1 MKSIPFFKMNVLTKF
16 LSLFAFIFISFVL
29 PSCGQ
34 NASQETPTKTNQNE
48 QVTAGPSV
56 KTVTVTL
63 PVEGM
68 SCSSCV
74 SNVKKT
80 VKALTGVQNVAVSL
94 EKRQATITYAQEQ
107 ISPEQIS
114 KAINDKGYKTGKAI
128 AEKE

>member
-1 MKSIPFFKMNVLTKF
+1 MKAISFFKMNALTKS
-16 LSLFAFIFISFVL
+16 LSLFSLIFIGFVL
-29 PSCGQ
+29 SSCGQ
-34 NASQETPTKTNQNE
+34 NANQEIPAKTNTNE

-56 KTVTVTL
+56 KTVTM
-63 PVEGM
+63 PIEGM

-80 VKALTGVQNVAVSL
+80 VKALTGVQNVEVSL

-107 ISPEQIS
+107 ISPGQIS

-128 AEKE
+128 AENK

>member
-1 MKSIPFFKMNVLTKF
+1 MKSISLFKMNALTKF
-16 LSLFAFIFISFVL
+16 FSLFCFIFMGFVL

-34 NASQETPTKTNQNE
+34 QTNQSQPVEANAKE
-48 QVTAGPSV
+48 QVTAGLSV
-56 KTVTVTL
+56 KTVTM

-80 VKALTGVQNVAVSL
+80 VKALAGVQNVAVSL

-114 KAINDKGYKTGKAI
+114 KAINDKGYKTGQAI
-128 AEKE
+128 EEKQ

>member
-1 MKSIPFFKMNVLTKF
+1 MNFLTKF
-16 LSLFAFIFISFVL
+16 LCLCSLIFIGFML

-34 NASQETPTKTNQNE
+34 EATTGRGEKKKAIES
-48 QVTAGPSV
+48 VAAGLSV
-56 KTVTVTL
+56 KTITL

-80 VKALTGVQNVAVSL
+80 VKSLAGVQDVAVNL
-94 EKRQATITYAQEQ
+94 EKRQATITYVQEK

-114 KAINDKGYKTGKAI
+114 KAINGQGYKTGKAI
-128 AEKE
+128 AEN

>member
-1 MKSIPFFKMNVLTKF
+1 MKAIPFFKMNVLIKS
-16 LSLFAFIFISFVL
+16 LSLFSLIFIFFVL

-34 NASQETPTKTNQNE
+34 NASQGTPAKTNANE
-48 QVTAGPSV
+48 RVTAGPSV
-56 KTVTVTL
+56 KTVTM

-80 VKALTGVQNVAVSL
+80 VKALTGVQNVEVSL

-128 AEKE
+128 AENK

>member
-1 MKSIPFFKMNVLTKF
+1 MKALSFFKMNVLAKS
-16 LSLFAFIFISFVL
+16 LSLFSFIFISFVL

-34 NASQETPTKTNQNE
+34 NKSQGTPAKTNAKE

-56 KTVTVTL
+56 KTVTM

-80 VKALTGVQNVAVSL
+80 VKALAGVQNVAVSL
-94 EKRQATITYAQEQ
+94 ERRQATITYAQEQ

-128 AEKE
+128 AEKEY